1 MESTSKPAVR
11 LKDSKRE
18 EIMVRNEQD
27 WVETLKAKTALLL
40 GREKELFEI
49 REAKRRTEAWLNLFQ
64 ALSTDLKPV
73 SSRKLISDWSALLVR
88 QLGFQSAQ
96 TFERRDS
103 SRELIPVCVEP
114 GPPSHSEIDMG
125 AEALAHIEEHKSGRF
140 ERGHPSALAR
150 LSERTGLDLFFWL
163 CFSTDRGL
171 TYYTLVGFFEE
182 SARVRHV
189 PDADLG
195 HFVTTGN
202 YMVALLQNAALIDE
216 VERER
221 LELRT
226 ANERLRSEM
235 VERQRLEKSLRHS
248 QKVEVLGH
256 LAAGVGHEINNPLAY
271 ISDNI
276 DFAQSEIRELTV
288 RLSERDGIVSDERLS
303 DLYQAL
309 SDAAVGT
316 ERIRAIVES
325 ISQFSRPTES
335 SPCPIDVVYSLESAF
350 RMTGNE
356 IRHRAVLRKSY
367 QAVPTVIA
375 DPHRLCQVFVNLIV
389 NAIESF
395 PPGGT
400 ADNEIRVSTRKDDL
414 NRVVV
419 EIADNGCGIAKENL
433 ERVFD
438 PFFTTRPAGQGTGLG
453 LAICR
458 SIVESFSGQI
468 TIESNEGDG
477 TVVSVYL
484 TPDMSST
491 KVLRVSSE
499 PPADAAFR
507 PVRILL
513 VDDEPAALRSLHR
526 QLSGHRVQF
535 ASTGDEAVS
544 LYKTQPFDLVFCDL
558 MMPRYSGKD
567 VYDALLEMGPEHARR
582 LVFMTGGAFTPDA
595 REFIA
600 GVDNRCLKKP
610 LEKRTLQRLIG
621 EHMSRV
627 DSSTCSS

>member
-1 MESTSKPAVR
+1 MSRSEQEWLES
-11 LKDSKRE
+11 
-18 EIMVRNEQD
+18 
-27 WVETLKAKTALLL
+27 LKAKTALLL

-49 REAKRRTEAWLNLFQ
+49 REAQRRTEAWLSLFQ
-64 ALSTDLKPV
+64 ALSSDLKPE

-88 QLGFQSAQ
+88 ELGFQSVQ
-96 TFERRDS
+96 TLEEGSTS
-103 SRELIPVCVEP
+103 SVLTPVCAEP
-114 GPPSHSEIDMG
+114 GPLPERQIDIGTDGIAYMGRLGHGRYDHGKPSE
-125 AEALAHIEEHKSGRF
+125 LAQ
-140 ERGHPSALAR
+140 LAD
-150 LSERTGLDLFFWL
+150 LTGLDKFFWL
-163 CFSTDRGL
+163 SFSTDPGN
-171 TYYTLVGFFEE
+171 TYYTLAGFWGEL
-182 SARVRHV
+182 ARVHPV

-216 VERER
+216 VEREQI
-221 LELRT
+221 ELRT
-226 ANERLRSEM
+226 ANERLRNEM

-276 DFAQSEIRELTV
+276 DFAQSELRKMES
-288 RLSERDGIVSDERLS
+288 RRSEQNGRVSDERPA

-325 ISQFSRPTES
+325 ISQFSRPAES
-335 SPCPIDVVYSLESAF
+335 SPCPIDIVYSLESAF

-367 QAVPTVIA
+367 QAVPTVLA
-375 DPHRLCQVFVNLIV
+375 DPHRLCQVFVNLLI

-395 PPGGT
+395 PTGGT
-400 ADNEIRVSTRKDDL
+400 GDNQIRVSTRKDDL

-419 EIADNGCGIAKENL
+419 EIADNGCGIPKENL

-458 SIVESFSGQI
+458 SIVESFSGEI
-468 TIESNEGDG
+468 TIDSDEGVG
-477 TVVSVYL
+477 TTVAVYL

-499 PPADAAFR
+499 PPMEAAFR

-535 ASTGDEAVS
+535 ASTGDEAVA
-544 LYKTQPFDLVFCDL
+544 LYRTQPFDLVFCDL

-567 VYDALLEMGPEHARR
+567 VYEAFQEMGAEHVRR

-600 GVDNRCLKKP
+600 GIENTCLKKP
-610 LEKRTLQRLIG
+610 IEKRTLQKVIR
-621 EHMSRV
+621 EHLDTKVREIPV
-627 DSSTCSS
+627 KPRDF